1 MTEPRQ
7 DDALDEGQEAPSAK
21 RFIVPAILALAL
33 LAGGWFAVKSLKG
46 GSSEPKRQTVKIAVL
61 PDTPPPP
68 PPPPPPDKKI
78 EPEVKEQKPQPQE
91 DQPKPLDKAPEPEQL
106 KMEGAAGDGPSAFGQ
121 GSVSKDYQ
129 KGDPGAGGG
138 GGANKLQ
145 FAFFTGRLTK
155 HIQAELARNK
165 ELKGRDYKINV
176 KVWLSPSGEFQRVEL
191 LSSSGDE
198 AQDAALKHA
207 LSQIP
212 AVDQP
217 PANLPQPLTLR
228 ILNRVAG

>member
-7 DDALDEGQEAPSAK
+7 DDAQDEGQEAPFSK

-33 LAGGWFAVKSLKG
+33 LVGGWFAVNSLKG

-106 KMEGAAGDGPSAFGQ
+106 KMEGAAGDGPSAFGS
-121 GSVSKDYQ
+121 GSVSKDYIA
-129 KGDPGAGGG
+129 GDPGTGIGGG
-138 GGANKLQ
+138 GKLQ
-145 FAFFTGRLTK
+145 FALFNGQLQR
-155 HIQAELARNK
+155 HVQSALARNPK
-165 ELKGRDYKINV
+165 AKIADYRVNVQVWVSPAGELRI
-176 KVWLSPSGEFQRVEL
+176 EL
-191 LSSSGDE
+191 LSSTGDDKSDE
-198 AQDAALKHA
+198 VLRQALGQ
-207 LSQIP
+207 LPPISN
-212 AVDQP
+212 V
-217 PANLPQPLTLR
+217 PANLVQPIRLR
-228 ILNRVAG
+228 ITNRMTG